1 MKDVALV
8 TGGAKRLGHE
18 ICLMLAKEGYDI
30 ALHFNTSKKEAEH
43 TKEIIETLGRRCLL
57 VQGELSDTASYRQF
71 INKVNK
77 SLGTLTLLV
86 NNASRFEKIAFKNT
100 TKKVFDHHFNIHVRA
115 PFFLS
120 QEFAKTSS
128 KGAIVNLLDARV
140 ETYQTEYFS
149 YTLTKK
155 TLKEMTLLLA
165 KELAPNIR
173 VNGIC
178 PGPILA
184 PENLGD
190 DFLNKIAQM
199 TPMKR
204 PGSVKDILSAIKY
217 LAQSDYITGEILFVD
232 GGERLV

>member
-8 TGGAKRLGHE
+8 TGGAKRLGSE

-30 ALHFNTSKKEAEH
+30 GLHFNTSQKEAEQ
-43 TKEIIETLGRRCLL
+43 TKETIETLGQRCLL
-57 VQGELSDTASYRQF
+57 VQGELSDPSFYRQL
-71 INKVNK
+71 INLVYK

-86 NNASRFEKIAFKNT
+86 NNASCFEKIEFKDT
-100 TKKVFDHHFNIHVRA
+100 TQEDFNRHFDIHVRA

-120 QEFAKTSS
+120 QEFAKISS
-128 KGAIVNLLDARV
+128 NGAIVNLLDSRV
-140 ETYQTEYFS
+140 ETYQTQHFA

-155 TLKEMTLLLA
+155 TLKELTLLLA
-165 KELAPNIR
+165 TELAPQVR

-190 DFLNKIAQM
+190 DYLKKIAQK

-217 LAQSDYITGEILFVD
+217 LAQSHYINGEILFVD